1 MGPSA
6 TWLIGRSDLSLPV
19 FPSLP
24 RSSRRPS
31 QCHPQRTR
39 ATHIEHPPPKNGW
52 AGRSRDRDAGD
63 PDDLGPTVLHE
74 QGRRQELF
82 HPETLGDH
90 HSCPVHRLPT
100 PASNSGFLKRNRHF
114 LETDELPRR
123 SHFRPDAPLP
133 WRRLYRAPSPPC
145 GSRPDAPAATSQSPL
160 PPAGELRAVGAHSA
174 RAGNTGRGV
183 AIGLTG

>member
-82 HPETLGDH
+82 HPRPWETITVVP
-90 HSCPVHRLPT
+90 ST
-100 PASNSGFLKRNRHF
+100 ASLH
-114 LETDELPRR
+114 
-123 SHFRPDAPLP
+123 
-133 WRRLYRAPSPPC
+133 
-145 GSRPDAPAATSQSPL
+145 Q
-160 PPAGELRAVGAHSA
+160 LRI
-174 RAGNTGRGV
+174 V
-183 AIGLTG
+183 AS